1 MAKSGVKEYWE
12 DMMMMSTYEQLK
24 QNKLVAIARGIE
36 ENYIPQLIEALVN
49 GGIKCVE
56 VTFDHTREDGIQRTI
71 DCIRRMNEEG
81 KNRVLV
87 GAGTVLSASEVSMAF
102 DAGAKY
108 IISPNVN
115 AEVIAKTK
123 QLGLV
128 SLPGAMTPTECQY
141 AVECGADLVKLF
153 PAGNLGV
160 SYFKA
165 ILAPLKHI
173 GFVPTGGITPENL
186 PEFLRAGAVGAGI
199 GSNLINAAYA
209 SQGRFDLIEEAARKF
224 TQAAGL

>member
-1 MAKSGVKEYWE
+1 MGTLEE
-12 DMMMMSTYEQLK
+12 LK
-24 QNKLVAIARGIE
+24 KHKLVAIARGIDE
-36 ENYIPQLIEALVN
+36 QCVSPLVEALVR

-56 VTFDHTREDGIQRTI
+56 VTFDHTREDGEQRTL
-71 DCIRRMNEEG
+71 DCIRRMTVEG
-81 KNRVLV
+81 GGRIMV
-87 GAGTVLSASEVSMAF
+87 GAGTVLSAQEAAMAH

-115 AEVIAKTK
+115 AAVIAETK
-123 QLGLV
+123 RLGMV
-128 SLPGAMTPTECQY
+128 SLPGAMTPTECQF

-153 PAGNLGV
+153 PAGTLGI

-186 PEFLRAGAVGAGI
+186 PEFF
-199 GSNLINAAYA
+199 GSRCG
-209 SQGRFDLIEEAARKF
+209 GRWNWKQSDQCDLCP
-224 TQAAGL
+224 

>member
-1 MAKSGVKEYWE
+1 
-12 DMMMMSTYEQLK
+12 MMGTLVELK
-24 QNKLVAIARGIE
+24 KNKLVAIARGIDE
-36 ENYIPQLIEALVN
+36 QCVSPLVEALVR

-56 VTFDHTREDGIQRTI
+56 VTFDHTRADGVQRTL
-71 DCIRRMNEEG
+71 DCIRRMNMEG
-81 KNRVLV
+81 NSRILV
-87 GAGTVLSASEVSMAF
+87 GAGTVLSAEEASMAF

-115 AEVIAKTK
+115 ASVIAETK
-123 QLGLV
+123 RLGMV

-153 PAGNLGV
+153 PAGTLGI

-186 PEFLRAGAVGAGI
+186 PEFLAAGAVGAGI

-209 SQGRFDLIEEAARKF
+209 RDGKFDLIEEAARQF
-224 TQAAGL
+224 VQAAK